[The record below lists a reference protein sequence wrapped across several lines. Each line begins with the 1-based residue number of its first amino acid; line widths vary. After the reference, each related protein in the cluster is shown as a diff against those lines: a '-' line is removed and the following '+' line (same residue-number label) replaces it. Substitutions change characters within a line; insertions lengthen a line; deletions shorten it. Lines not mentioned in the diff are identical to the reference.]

1 MTTTPPPPRRIHTPP
16 TPLHG
21 GKHDSYEPYSPRRS
35 SRVAAKQYSHR
46 EPFQHNGAH
55 DTNGYTPGKIPR
67 ATTPSN
73 LSVKTSSQTISPPSS
88 PGTPPQHYFSKT
100 PKSSSRRG
108 TIDPLKKHKHE
119 IHFRAESDA
128 GGFRPSSSDL
138 KPTNTSNL
146 GMLPTPSKTPRK
158 KVVENGT
165 VVSAARILF
174 PGRPA
179 NIADAMPSTR
189 QSRKKRVTAFSL
201 NDIGSDVD
209 DGSSSKIPIYTD
221 SKERVPDL
229 ENNDKNP
236 FVTRKSSSIKPATNG
251 ENFLKR
257 KKPSRRDEAMEEAAH
272 NDEGIIYVL

>member
-1 MTTTPPPPRRIHTPP
+1 
-16 TPLHG
+16 
-21 GKHDSYEPYSPRRS
+21 
-35 SRVAAKQYSHR
+35 
-46 EPFQHNGAH
+46 
-55 DTNGYTPGKIPR
+55 
-67 ATTPSN
+67 
-73 LSVKTSSQTISPPSS
+73 
-88 PGTPPQHYFSKT
+88 
-100 PKSSSRRG
+100 
-108 TIDPLKKHKHE
+108 
-119 IHFRAESDA
+119 
-128 GGFRPSSSDL
+128 
-138 KPTNTSNL
+138 
-146 GMLPTPSKTPRK
+146 MLPTPSKTPRK